1 MKRKQGISGFPE
13 WLPEEKRVE
22 NQVISLIEEVY
33 ASHGFT
39 QIETPA
45 VELMSTLATKGEVDK
60 EIYGLKRA
68 KAFDDDKEAELGLH
82 FDLTVPFARYVAQNF
97 NSLDFPF
104 RRYQLQK
111 VWRGERP
118 QKGRSREFYQFD
130 VDTIAIDELPVSA
143 DAEVLEIQS
152 KVFARLQP
160 VVGNYLIRIN
170 NRKILLGFFSEV
182 GLDAEG
188 QEKARVIIDK
198 LDKIGEKGVRAELEE
213 KLALDTKQLDRIVEF
228 TARKHT
234 GADAITF
241 LKELSFTDE
250 QFLKGK
256 SELLELLG
264 LVSEKTLSS
273 LQVDMSLAR
282 GLDYYTGAIWEVYL
296 EDHSDFGSP
305 GGGGRYE
312 GLTSQFINKKLP
324 GVGASI
330 GLTRLVELILT
341 NNLMPV
347 DTKCPTRVLV
357 TVLSEEQRVKSN
369 RTAEVI
375 RGEGV
380 PAEVFFK
387 SQKLGKQIAYADK
400 KGIPYVLFIN
410 EDSSEIS
417 VKDIR
422 SGEQQIVKDVVSW
435 SRNLADA

>member
-1 MKRKQGISGFPE
+1 MKRKHGISGFPE

-22 NQVISLIEEVY
+22 KQLVTLIEEIY
-33 ASHGFT
+33 SSHGFT
-39 QIETPA
+39 EIETAA
-45 VELMSTLATKGEVDK
+45 VELMSTLASKGEVDK
-60 EIYGLKRA
+60 EIYGLVRA
-68 KAFDDDKEAELGLH
+68 RALDDKEAELGLH

-130 VDTIAIDELPVSA
+130 VDTIAIDELPVAA

-182 GLDAEG
+182 GLDAEA
-188 QEKARVIIDK
+188 QEQARIIIDK
-198 LDKIGEKGVRAELEE
+198 LDKIGEKGVRAELQE
-213 KLALDTKQLDRIVEF
+213 KLALDTKQIDRIVEF
-228 TARKHT
+228 TSRKHT
-234 GADAITF
+234 GADAIAF
-241 LKELSFTDE
+241 LKELSFTSE

-264 LVSEKTLSS
+264 LVSEETLSS

-282 GLDYYTGAIWEVYL
+282 GLDYYTGAIWEVHL
-296 EDHSDFGSP
+296 DDHSEFGSA

-312 GLTSQFINKKLP
+312 GLTARFINKKLP

-330 GLTRLVELILT
+330 GLTRLVELVLSKS
-341 NNLMPV
+341 LMPV
-347 DTKCPTRVLV
+347 DTKCPTKVLV
-357 TVLSEEQRVKSN
+357 TVLSEEQRINSN
-369 RTAEVI
+369 RIAEVI

-387 SQKLGKQIAYADK
+387 TQKLGKQIAYADK
-400 KGIPYVLFIN
+400 KGIPYVLFIDEN
-410 EDSSEIS
+410 NTEIS

-422 SGEQQIVKDVVSW
+422 AGEQQSVKDIALW